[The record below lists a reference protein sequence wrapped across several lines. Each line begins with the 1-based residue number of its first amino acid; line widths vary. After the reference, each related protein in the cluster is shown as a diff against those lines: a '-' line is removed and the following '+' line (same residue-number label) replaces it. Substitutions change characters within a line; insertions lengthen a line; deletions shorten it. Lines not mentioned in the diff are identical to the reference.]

1 MLNNN
6 KKIFQLKI
14 FEDKIETGLP
24 LIQLTRSINGET
36 GTATFIFLKSDFL
49 STLSDLKNLPI
60 KKISLVSD
68 KNIIE
73 ITDISIFFKNGQP
86 FLIKAI
92 LILKSP
98 KEWFDFLYFMNN
110 YSKQAGL
117 SFYDE
122 QRSFLD

>member
-6 KKIFQLKI
+6 KKNFQLKI

-60 KKISLVSD
+60 KKISLISD

-73 ITDISIFFKNGQP
+73 ITDISIFFKNGNP

-110 YSKQAGL
+110 YSKQIGL

-122 QRSFLD
+122 QKSFLD

>member
-6 KKIFQLKI
+6 KKNFQLKI

-110 YSKQAGL
+110 YSKQIGL

-122 QRSFLD
+122 QKSFLD

>member
-1 MLNNN
+1 MLNNT
-6 KKIFQLKI
+6 KKNFHLKI
-14 FEDKIETGLP
+14 FEDKIETSLP

-49 STLSDLKNLPI
+49 STLSDLENLPI
-60 KKISLVSD
+60 KKISLISD

-73 ITDISIFFKNGQP
+73 ITDISIFFKNGKP

-110 YSKQAGL
+110 YSKQVGL

-122 QRSFLD
+122 QKSF

>member
-1 MLNNN
+1 MRNNN

-49 STLSDLKNLPI
+49 STLSNLKNLPI
-60 KKISLVSD
+60 KKISLISD

-73 ITDISIFFKNGQP
+73 ITDISIFFKNGNP

-110 YSKQAGL
+110 YSKQIGL
-117 SFYDE
+117 SFHDQQKY
-122 QRSFLD
+122 FLG